1 MLPFDSSVRSYRFYV
16 RDNVSGGS
24 GPTLTTD
31 FAVAKFVFIDNGD
44 GKTNFISQG
53 VIVANDHNANEIQF
67 SFDGITVEGDLLPQ
81 ESMNF
86 FTYRR
91 KVVYLRS
98 ASGGGAEPYRVW
110 AW

>member
-1 MLPFDSSVRSYRFYV
+1 MGPFDSSVRSYRFYV
-16 RDNVSGGS
+16 RDNVSGGT

-31 FAVAKFVFIDNGD
+31 FADCKLVLIDKGD

-53 VIVANDHNANEIQF
+53 VIVANDHSAREVQF
-67 SFDGITVEGDLLPQ
+67 SFDGVTVEGDLLPQ

-86 FTYRR
+86 FTFRR
-91 KVVYLRS
+91 KVVYLRGE
-98 ASGGGAEPYRVW
+98 AGGEEYRGW

>member
-1 MLPFDSSVRSYRFYV
+1 MGPFDSSVRSYRFYV
-16 RDNVSGGS
+16 RDNVSGGT

-31 FAVAKFVFIDNGD
+31 FADCKLVLIDKGD

-53 VIVANDHNANEIQF
+53 VIVANDHSAREVQF
-67 SFDGITVEGDLLPQ
+67 SFDGVTVEGDLLAQ

-86 FTYRR
+86 FTFRR
-91 KVVYLRS
+91 KVVFLRG
-98 ASGGGAEPYRVW
+98 ASGGEEYRVW

>member
-1 MLPFDSSVRSYRFYV
+1 MNPFDTSVRSYRFYK
-16 RDNVSGGS
+16 RDLASGGD
-24 GPTLTTD
+24 GPNLTTN
-31 FAVAKFVFIDNGD
+31 FADCKFEFIDRGD
-44 GKTNFISQG
+44 GKTNFVSQG
-53 VIVANDHNANEIQF
+53 VIIANDNATTEIQF

-91 KVVYLRS
+91 KVVYLRG
-98 ASGGGAEPYRVW
+98 ASGGEEYRVW

>member
-1 MLPFDSSVRSYRFYV
+1 MPGPFDSSVRSYRFYA
-16 RDNVSGGS
+16 RST
-24 GPTLTTD
+24 PALTTN
-31 FAVAKFVFIDNGD
+31 FADCKLVFIDKED

-53 VIVANDHNANEIQF
+53 VIIANDDNASEIQF

-86 FTYRR
+86 FTFRR
-91 KVVYLRS
+91 KVVYLRGT
-98 ASGGGAEPYRVW
+98 AGAEPFRVW

>member
-1 MLPFDSSVRSYRFYV
+1 MLPFDTSIRSYRFYA
-16 RDNVSGGS
+16 RDDASGGA
-24 GPTLTTD
+24 GPDLTTV
-31 FAVAKFVFIDNGD
+31 FAACKLVLVDKND

-53 VIVANDHNANEIQF
+53 MIIANDHDMSEIQF

-91 KVVYLRS
+91 KVVYLR
-98 ASGGGAEPYRVW
+98 GAAGDEPYRVW